1 MSSGHT
7 HSLRRAGRMLCQQ
20 KLMQVYKFIS
30 DFICSRVKRF
40 NPVKKG
46 TKIKIHLRSYDE
58 NIKSQIDIK
67 KVGFEKS
74 FDMQVKKEC
83 I

>member
-1 MSSGHT
+1 
-7 HSLRRAGRMLCQQ
+7 
-20 KLMQVYKFIS
+20 MQVYKFIS

-67 KVGFEKS
+67 KVGFEDS
-74 FDMQVKKEC
+74 FDMQVQKFISEKRMHLIDNEEEFQSK
-83 I
+83 IL